1 MSTTSNRRSIIVGI
15 FITLGIIIFLV
26 GIFTLGGQQK
36 TFVKSVNL
44 TALFDDVSGL
54 QAGNNVWFSGV
65 KIGTVKKISFFG
77 NSQVKVLMHI
87 DKKAEEFIRKD
98 AMAKIGSDGL
108 IGNKII
114 VIYGGTQTAS
124 PIESDDTLAVQAAL
138 STDDIMAT
146 LQKNNQNLVEI
157 TTDFKLVSKRLAEG
171 QGTMGALLT
180 DQTLFK
186 NLQSTV
192 ANLQTAA
199 RNSEKLTSGIAAY
212 TSQLQSPGSLA
223 NGLVHDTVIMTTLQS
238 AVNELNKAAG
248 SANAFTGQLKTVGEQ
263 LNNRNNTLGL
273 LLYDEKTAS
282 KLRNTMDNLNT
293 GSVKLNDDL
302 EAVQHNF
309 LLRGFFRKKAK
320 QEAKDKAMGADTANM
335 KP

>member
-1 MSTTSNRRSIIVGI
+1 MSTNSNRRSVIVGV
-15 FITLGIIIFLV
+15 FITLGIILFLV

-36 TFVKSVNL
+36 TFVKSINL
-44 TALFDDVSGL
+44 TAVFNDVSGL
-54 QAGNNVWFSGV
+54 QQGNNVWFSGV

-87 DKKAEEFIRKD
+87 DRKAEEFIRKD
-98 AMAKIGSDGL
+98 AKAKIGSDGL

-114 VIYGGTQTAS
+114 VIYGGTQSVAA
-124 PIESDDTLAVQAAL
+124 IDNDDTLDVQNAL

-146 LQKNNQNLVEI
+146 LQKNNQNLVDI

-186 NLQSTV
+186 SLQSTV

-199 RNSEKLTSGIAAY
+199 RNSEKLTSGISAY

-223 NGLVHDTVIMTTLQS
+223 NGLIHDTVIMSTLQS
-238 AVNELNKAAG
+238 AVSELNKAAG

-273 LLYDEKTAS
+273 LLYDEKTAA

-320 QEAKDKAMGADTANM
+320 QEAKDKANGVDTVGA